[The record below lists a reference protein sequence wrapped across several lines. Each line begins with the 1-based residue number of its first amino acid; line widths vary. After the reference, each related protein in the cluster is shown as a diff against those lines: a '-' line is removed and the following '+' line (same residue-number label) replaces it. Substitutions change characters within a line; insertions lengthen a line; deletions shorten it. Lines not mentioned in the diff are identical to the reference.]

1 MAPPRVVPL
10 IVSSQINGTNRPGG
24 PREAPCVCSKYCT
37 RRATA
42 TCLDLKR
49 SAPMLVPNH
58 THVLI
63 WYGDIHG
70 PEPDKSMQYSRGPQY
85 CTCLQAKTIAHVIWA
100 RGVWGGGTEGWRRRS
115 GAPSRIMHYTLLHN
129 ASSPQ
134 RSCILL

>member
-1 MAPPRVVPL
+1 M
-10 IVSSQINGTNRPGG
+10 
-24 PREAPCVCSKYCT
+24 CSKYCT
-37 RRATA
+37 RRAAA

-70 PEPDKSMQYSRGPQY
+70 PEPDKSMQYRRGPQY

-100 RGVWGGGTEGWRRRS
+100 RGVWGGG
-115 GAPSRIMHYTLLHN
+115 GALRVGGGGLGPPQGSCITVCSIMHQPLNDHAFYCSFLRVVD
-129 ASSPQ
+129 ASEDAGGKNK
-134 RSCILL
+134 